1 MNLGTLTDYRRW
13 YGRETPPTELRIL
26 RAGPLE
32 VALDGPDLRYARFG
46 EIEIVRRI
54 YVAVRDLSWNTIGGG
69 EQRIEVTEAEDSFAV
84 DCWMRHRRGAIDFEW
99 RGRFEGSGD
108 GTVTYDM
115 DGLCGGTFDYAKIG
129 ICIHH
134 PSRESQGRPFQA
146 ATPSGS
152 VEGTLPLLIGPQVHL
167 DDEGYDEPLFEP
179 SSAVSIELESG
190 VRVQLDYDGSLFE
203 MEDQR
208 NWTDASF
215 KSASTPAYLGYL
227 HHAEPGKRIHQRV
240 TFRAHFDRP
249 PRVPTTLAATL
260 TVGEPLGRTLPP
272 IGFGLPSDG
281 APHSATEI
289 ERVGALRPDHLRADV
304 RLGDGNALR
313 AALAACHATG
323 SSLELALFVPPD
335 GYADLAELGE
345 TLAAADVAVV
355 RVLLLGEGSATTPP
369 ALVREAGAQL
379 ATRLPGVAM
388 VGGTNINFCD
398 INRDRPDLS
407 SLDGVAYST
416 NGQVHAFDERSLVET
431 LEGQRDTVVSAR
443 AVFAEMAVVVSPVT
457 LRPRFNPDA
466 VEGEQPARSDDELPW
481 EVDPRQP
488 SLFCGAW
495 TLGSVKALAE
505 AGAASLTY
513 FETVGWRGLFERD
526 GGCPLPAL
534 FASTPGMVFPV
545 YATFAALREC
555 AGGELVEVHASD
567 PLGLV
572 GLAVRRDGALRMIAA
587 NLTHRAQRIRV
598 EPAGVEVELEPY
610 GVSVLDPR

>member
-1 MNLGTLTDYRRW
+1 MNLGTLTDYQRW
-13 YGRETPPTELRIL
+13 YGRDTPPTELRIL

-32 VALDGPDLRYARFG
+32 VALDGPDLRYARLG
-46 EIEIVRRI
+46 DVEIVRRI
-54 YVAVRDLSWNTIGGG
+54 YVAVRDPSWNTIVGG
-69 EQRIEVTEAEDSFAV
+69 EQRIEVTESADSFAV
-84 DCWMRHRRGAIDFEW
+84 DCWMRHHHGAIDLEW
-99 RGRFEGSGD
+99 RGRFEGSSD

-115 DGLCGGTFDYAKIG
+115 DGLCRGTFDYAKIG

-134 PSRESQGRPFQA
+134 PSRESQGRPYQA
-146 ATPSGS
+146 VTPSGP

-179 SSAVSIELESG
+179 CSSLSIELESG

-215 KSASTPAYLGYL
+215 KSASTPAYLGYR
-227 HHAEPGKRIHQRV
+227 HHADPGKRIHQRV
-240 TFRAHFDRP
+240 TFRAQFDKP
-249 PRVPTTLAATL
+249 PRAARKPADVLTL
-260 TVGEPLGRTLPP
+260 GESVGRTLPP

-281 APHSATEI
+281 APHSANEV
-289 ERVGALRPDHLRADV
+289 ELVAALRPDHLRADV
-304 RLGDGNALR
+304 RLGDENALR

-323 SSLELALFVPPD
+323 SSLELALFVPPH
-335 GYADLAELGE
+335 GEAGLAELGE
-345 TLAAADVAVV
+345 TLAAADVAVA
-355 RVLLLGEGSATTPP
+355 RILLFGEGIATTPP
-369 ALVREAGAQL
+369 ALVSAAGAQL
-379 ATRLPGVAM
+379 ATRLPGVAL

-407 SLDGVAYST
+407 SLDGVAYSI
-416 NGQVHAFDERSLVET
+416 NGQVHAFDERSLAET
-431 LEGQRDTVVSAR
+431 LEGQRDTVVAAR
-443 AVFAEMAVVVSPVT
+443 AVFGEMPVVVSPVT

-466 VEGEQPARSDDELPW
+466 VDGEEPERSDDELPW
-481 EVDPRQP
+481 AVDPRQP

-505 AGAASLTY
+505 TGASSLTY
-513 FETVGWRGLFERD
+513 CETVGWRGLFERD

-555 AGGELVEVHASD
+555 AGGELVEVHSSD
-567 PLGLV
+567 LLGLV

-587 NLTHRAQRIRV
+587 SLTHRPRRIRV
-598 EPAGVEVELEPY
+598 EPAGIEVELEPY
-610 GVSVLDPR
+610 GVSVLELR